1 MIRIALSS
9 LILALALACGG
20 GSAPAPQ
27 AGAASTPAPLPA
39 PSPLRPVAPATT
51 DPAISTYLDDHLVAP
66 PGPTATPAHRL
77 FVLLPGTGAKPSSE
91 QLLLQTGSSRG
102 YHVIGLEYP
111 NGTSIDSLCN
121 ASSDPDAHWKARC
134 EVITGQDLSTLVD
147 VGPTE
152 CIEHRLTALLAYLAT
167 AYPSEDWGQYL
178 ASGQPDWTKIVITGH
193 SQGGGHAGV
202 IAKLHPVYRCV
213 CLSSPPDYRT
223 TVDQPAPWLSMPG
236 ATDASKVYG
245 FSHQQDEVFIWPLAL
260 TNWTALGLDAYGA
273 AVNVDSASA
282 PYGGS
287 HMLTT
292 NLPHASTGGN
302 YPFHGS
308 TSQDASTPLL
318 ADGTPAYQPVWIWLC
333 FP

>member
-1 MIRIALSS
+1 MVRALAAS
-9 LILALALACGG
+9 LALALALACGG
-20 GSAPAPQ
+20 ASAPAPQ
-27 AGAASTPAPLPA
+27 AGAAPASPPLADPA
-39 PSPLRPVAPATT
+39 PLRPVAPATT
-51 DPAISTYLDDHLVAP
+51 DPAISTYLDAHLVAP
-66 PGPTATPAHRL
+66 PGPTTTPVHRL
-77 FVLLPGTGAKPSSE
+77 FVLLPGTTGKPSSE
-91 QLLLQTGSSRG
+91 KLLLQTGSSRG

-111 NGTSIDSLCN
+111 NGTSVCSVCN
-121 ASSDPDAHWKARC
+121 PSSDPDAHWKARR

-178 ASGQPDWTKIVITGH
+178 DAGQPDWTKIVIAGH

-223 TVDQPAPWLSMPG
+223 VADETVPWLSMPG
-236 ATDASKVYG
+236 ATDASRIYG
-245 FSHQQDEVFIWPLAL
+245 FSHQEDEVVIWPLAL
-260 TNWTALGLDAYGA
+260 NNWTALGLDTYGA
-273 AVNVDSASA
+273 PVNVDSASA

-292 NLPHASTGGN
+292 SLPHASTGGD

-308 TSQDASTPLL
+308 TAQDASTPLL
-318 ADGTPAYQPVWIWLC
+318 ADGTPAYRPVWIWLC